1 MKIYNAKK
9 ASVQLPLGMRRL
21 TISGKSLSQEFMPT
35 SQFLQMI
42 ARTFSPKDMA
52 LIVSGAWE
60 GNMCAEIP
68 TLAEYVVPNV
78 ESAIARFNP
87 PVEPEKE
94 ELKKE
99 ESKEKKSETTVPET
113 KEEPEVESNPE
124 LPTKPEE
131 EKGKEV
137 EEKETKKAKRVRTA
151 KRVTRKKK
159 TDEEKSVEE

>member
-87 PVEPEKE
+87 PEEPKKEE
-94 ELKKE
+94 ELKE
-99 ESKEKKSETTVPET
+99 EKPELTSEA
-113 KEEPEVESNPE
+113 KDEPVEVESSSESPI
-124 LPTKPEE
+124 KPEE
-131 EKGKEV
+131 EKDKEV
-137 EEKETKKAKRVRTA
+137 EEKETKKVKRVRAA

-159 TDEEKSVEE
+159 VDEEKSVEE